1 MVVLVDANVI
11 IDYYCEREEFYKAS
25 KGVMTWCGEDGVNGY
40 VAFHSLPNIWFIL
53 RKSSEKIR
61 REILL
66 NICKVLT
73 VAGADQGE
81 VIKAIENSDFKDFED
96 CLQDRCAV
104 SVAADYIVTRNVKD
118 FTTAETK
125 AITPKEFC
133 DLMENARGNDF

>member
-1 MVVLVDANVI
+1 M
-11 IDYYCEREEFYKAS
+11 
-25 KGVMTWCGEDGVNGY
+25 
-40 VAFHSLPNIWFIL
+40 
-53 RKSSEKIR
+53 
-61 REILL
+61 